1 MEWSLSRLGAL
12 LLLAAYRATEEV
24 HVELLEARAGDRRE
38 EVDALEERV
47 DLDRGLRRRREGA
60 LGALARGAQAAHGAG
75 VVRHVLLVLQWGR
88 GRGDG
93 RGERE

>member
-47 DLDRGLRRRREGA
+47 DLDRGLGRRGEGA
-60 LGALARGAQAAHGAG
+60 LRTLAGGAEAAHGARVAG
-75 VVRHVLLVLQWGR
+75 DVLLVLR
-88 GRGDG
+88 
-93 RGERE
+93 EREEKGREGQGG